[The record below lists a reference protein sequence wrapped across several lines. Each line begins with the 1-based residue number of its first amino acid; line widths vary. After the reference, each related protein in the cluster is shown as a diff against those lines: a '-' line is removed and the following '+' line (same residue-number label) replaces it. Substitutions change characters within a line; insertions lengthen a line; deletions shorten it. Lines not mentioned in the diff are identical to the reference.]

1 MGKAHQNWPNRVSYL
16 VHAITQEPFRVME
29 PNIFRVVE
37 KHLLNTVLSFF
48 EILGKWFWHTHNFSA
63 KNGQIWVVQA
73 LVMSVMVGLNLI
85 YFWLLLSD
93 FDSKKF
99 SGHLK
104 SRQTILPRDK
114 TLRQKL
120 HVLHIIKVIGRHVR
134 NASVMRP

>member
-1 MGKAHQNWPNRVSYL
+1 MGFEKFRHMGKAHQNWPNRVSYL
-16 VHAITQEPFRVME
+16 VRAITYEPFRVME

-48 EILGKWFWHTHNFSA
+48 EILGTWFWHTHNFSA

-73 LVMSVMVGLNLI
+73 IVMSVMVGLNLM

-104 SRQTILPRDK
+104 SR
-114 TLRQKL
+114 
-120 HVLHIIKVIGRHVR
+120 
-134 NASVMRP
+134 